1 MYKSDL
7 SYQKVFPEP
16 TERYRNVFNLP
27 LLFSIDLP
35 IFGFFFQNVMNL
47 MCALKKAFHKIP
59 RYRNIDTIKFYS
71 L

>member
-16 TERYRNVFNLP
+16 TERYRNVLNLP
-27 LLFSIDLP
+27 LLFSTDLP
-35 IFGFFFQNVMNL
+35 YFPGFFFQNVMNL
-47 MCALKKAFHKIP
+47 MCALKKAFHKVS
-59 RYRNIDTIKFYS
+59 YYNIII

>member
-16 TERYRNVFNLP
+16 TERYRNVLNLP
-27 LLFSIDLP
+27 LLFSTDLP
-35 IFGFFFQNVMNL
+35 YFPGFFFSECDEFDV
-47 MCALKKAFHKIP
+47 CVKKSISQS
-59 RYRNIDTIKFYS
+59 II

>member
-35 IFGFFFQNVMNL
+35 IFGGFFSECNEFDECVKKSISQNTKVSQ
-47 MCALKKAFHKIP
+47 
-59 RYRNIDTIKFYS
+59 Y
-71 L
+71 